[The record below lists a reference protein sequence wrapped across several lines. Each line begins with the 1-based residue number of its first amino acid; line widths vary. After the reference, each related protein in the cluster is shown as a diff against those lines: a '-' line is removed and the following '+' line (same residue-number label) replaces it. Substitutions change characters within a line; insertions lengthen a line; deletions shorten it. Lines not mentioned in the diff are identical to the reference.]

1 MEVKT
6 CKNCRRLFNYLTGP
20 MLCAAC
26 KEKLEDDFVEVKEFI
41 RKNPGV
47 TMQHVA
53 DNCDVSINQLKEWV
67 REERLQFSTSSGS
80 GIVCDKCGS
89 PIPTGRFCEFCK
101 KEMAQNLARG
111 LTPAAGKEEPKPS
124 SSPTDKKGMRFVN
137 N

>member
-20 MLCAAC
+20 MLCASC
-26 KEKLEDDFVEVKEFI
+26 KDKLEDSFVNVKDYI
-41 RKNPGV
+41 RKNPGCS
-47 TMQHVA
+47 MQIVS
-53 DNCDVSINQLKEWV
+53 DECDVSIAQLREWV
-67 REERLQFSTSSGS
+67 REERLQFSNSAGS
-80 GIVCDKCGS
+80 GITCDKCGT

-111 LTPAAGKEEPKPS
+111 LTPAANKEEPAVS
-124 SSPTDKKGMRFVN
+124 SRSDKKGMRFVN

>member
-26 KEKLEDDFVEVKEFI
+26 KEKLEDDFVDVKEYI
-41 RKNPGV
+41 RKNPGC
-47 TMQHVA
+47 TMQSVA
-53 DNCDVSINQLKEWV
+53 DECEVSIAQLKEWV
-67 REERLQFSTSSGS
+67 REERLQFSTSVGT
-80 GIVCDKCGS
+80 GITCDKCGS

-111 LTPAAGKEEPKPS
+111 LTPAASKEAPAPAS
-124 SSPTDKKGMRFVN
+124 SSDKKGMRFVN